1 MAGGYYKKALK
12 AFCFVTSKQ
21 PDKVTSFTFALSDL
35 GLWPKYLSTKI
46 RIRNCKKD
54 KYYKQFLKVQN
65 SSYLK
70 TLI

>member
-12 AFCFVTSKQ
+12 AFCFVTSKH

-54 KYYKQFLKVQN
+54 KYYKQFLKVETSN
-65 SSYLK
+65 YLK
-70 TLI
+70 L

>member
-35 GLWPKYLSTKI
+35 GLCPKYLSTKI
-46 RIRNCKKD
+46 RIKNCKKD
-54 KYYKQFLKVQN
+54 KYYKQFLKVETSN
-65 SSYLK
+65 YLK
-70 TLI
+70 L

>member
-35 GLWPKYLSTKI
+35 GLGPKYLSTKI

-70 TLI
+70 L

>member
-46 RIRNCKKD
+46 RIRNCKEINITKN
-54 KYYKQFLKVQN
+54 F
-65 SSYLK
+65 
-70 TLI
+70 

>member
-21 PDKVTSFTFALSDL
+21 PDKVTCFTFALSDL

-54 KYYKQFLKVQN
+54 KYYKQFLKVETSN
-65 SSYLK
+65 YLK
-70 TLI
+70 L